1 MLKYTN
7 CLLGQHLTY
16 NAAINYANNND
27 FNDKLPDWLNFNV

>member
-16 NAAINYANNND
+16 NAAFNYANNCGFVN
-27 FNDKLPDWLNFNV
+27 KLSNLNI